1 MEVRSCIM
9 ILKKKKKN
17 NKNLII
23 QLFLYY
29 FMFMINIDQIVKCNL
44 YVLKV
49 VLFKF
54 VIDIQKKGNVLLIL
68 YIFWNMLMMK
78 IEIKII
84 NIFKKINLNV

>member
-29 FMFMINIDQIVKCNL
+29 FMFMINIDQIVKCK

-49 VLFKF
+49 VLFKY

-68 YIFWNMLMMK
+68 YIF
-78 IEIKII
+78 
-84 NIFKKINLNV
+84 

>member
-9 ILKKKKKN
+9 ILKKKKI